1 MQKNEIVNILL
12 QDTFQRRYKRGPLN

>member
-12 QDTFQRRYKRGPLN
+12 QDTFQRRYKRGPSY